1 MTYHKELIPFHS
13 EILMQLKKPKQTKQI
28 HTWTDGDVASFVFN
42 VLALTI
48 ASPVLGYGVVTIAQA
63 SAPAVPTSEG
73 ASAPITP
80 FTPAAM
86 NFPKNRI
93 IDGNLKVR
101 LVSLLLYCK
110 DITCLYTR
118 ELKTY
123 YCIYQRNLN

>member
-1 MTYHKELIPFHS
+1 MTYHIELIQCHS
-13 EILMQLKKPKQTKQI
+13 EILIQKKTQQQTRQI

-42 VLALTI
+42 VPVLTI

-63 SAPAVPTSEG
+63 SSPAVPTSEG

-86 NFPKNRI
+86 NFPKRRN

-123 YCIYQRNLN
+123 Y